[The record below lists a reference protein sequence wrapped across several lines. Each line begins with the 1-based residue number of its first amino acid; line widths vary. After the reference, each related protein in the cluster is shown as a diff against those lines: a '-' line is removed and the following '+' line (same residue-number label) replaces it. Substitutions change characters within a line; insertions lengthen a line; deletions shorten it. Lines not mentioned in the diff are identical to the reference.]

1 MWAKWTNHNVQLI
14 LAVKVNVK
22 LLSRVRLFA
31 TPWTATHQA
40 PPSMGFSGKSAG
52 VIWHLLLQGIFRTQ
66 ESNPGLPHCGQTL
79 YLWATR
85 EARESLGPQGDP
97 TSQSWSKS
105 VLNIHWKD
113 WCLSWSSNT
122 LVTCCKEQTH
132 WKRSWFWKRL
142 KVGAEGDERG
152 KHGWMA
158 SLTQWTWVWASTR
171 RWWRTGNP
179 GILQPMGSQRVWHNW
194 ATQKFLFLLI

>member
-66 ESNPGLPHCGQTL
+66 ESNPRLPHCGQTL
-79 YLWATR
+79 YPWATR
-85 EARESLGPQGDP
+85 EARESLEPQGDP

-113 WCLSWSSNT
+113 WCWSWNSQYFGHPMQRTDSLEKT
-122 LVTCCKEQTH
+122 LMLGKI
-132 WKRSWFWKRL
+132 
-142 KVGAEGDERG
+142 EGRRRRG
-152 KHGWMA
+152 WQSM
-158 SLTQWTWVWASTR
+158 
-171 RWWRTGNP
+171 RWLD
-179 GILQPMGSQRVWHNW
+179 GITNSMDTSFSKL
-194 ATQKFLFLLI
+194 